1 MSAAADSPPPKPSRR
16 PLILGLALAP
26 LLGGAGFYASY
37 AGLIPGLGGTEAAPV
52 ASPAPAAGTAATST
66 TTFVPLDPIT
76 INLGTRGQARHL
88 RFVAQLEVPPAH
100 AAEVA
105 RQMPRVI
112 DVLNTYLRALDLP
125 DLEEPAALT
134 RIRAQM
140 LRRVQ
145 LVLGPERVSDLLV
158 MEFVFN

>member
-1 MSAAADSPPPKPSRR
+1 MSADADSPPPKPSRR

-37 AGLIPGLGGTEAAPV
+37 AGLIPGLGTPAAPP
-52 ASPAPAAGTAATST
+52 ASGAQSATAAPAPAATV
-66 TTFVPLDPIT
+66 FVPVEPIT
-76 INLGTRGQARHL
+76 INLGARGQARHL
-88 RFVAQLEVPPAH
+88 RFVAQLEVPPTQ

-105 RQMPRVI
+105 RQMPRIV

-125 DLEEPAALT
+125 DLEEPAALP

-145 LVLGPERVSDLLV
+145 LVLGSDRVSDLLV

>member
-1 MSAAADSPPPKPSRR
+1 MSEGPMSEPADSPPKPSRL
-16 PLILGLALAP
+16 PLILGLVLAP
-26 LLGGAGFYASY
+26 VLGGAGFYAAWS
-37 AGLIPGLGGTEAAPV
+37 GLLPLPGASGPGTSAVLAVTPT
-52 ASPAPAAGTAATST
+52 PAAA
-66 TTFVPLDPIT
+66 FVPIDPIT

-105 RQMPRVI
+105 RQMPRIV

-125 DLEEPAALT
+125 DIEEPAALG
-134 RIRAQM
+134 RIRGQM
-140 LRRVQ
+140 LRRVR
-145 LVLGPERVSDLLV
+145 LVVGPDRVSDLLV

>member
-16 PLILGLALAP
+16 PLILGLVLAP

-37 AGLIPGLGGTEAAPV
+37 AGLIPGLGAPGAADPAAARTEIAAP
-52 ASPAPAAGTAATST
+52 ASPV
-66 TTFVPLDPIT
+66 TTFVPIEPIT
-76 INLGTRGQARHL
+76 INLGARGEARHL
-88 RFVAQLEVPPAH
+88 RFAAQLEVPPAQ

-105 RQMPRVI
+105 RQMPRIV

-125 DLEEPAALT
+125 DLEEPAALP

-140 LRRVQ
+140 LRRIQ
-145 LVLGPERVSDLLV
+145 LVVGPDRVSDLLV